1 MNVGDLMTFWCPVK
15 DRMNLPCFRRE
26 VIRRVIECSD
36 QIDVLKV
43 FPGDRVR
50 IEELRDG
57 YALVAHASCK
67 DVVALVSTQL
77 LAPIPPDA
85 PREPHINLEDA
96 AL

>member
-26 VIRRVIECSD
+26 VIGCAIECSD

-50 IEELRDG
+50 IDELRDG
-57 YALVAHASCK
+57 YALVTHSSCK

-77 LAPIPPDA
+77 LSPIPADA